1 MKQENSMPRVG
12 SIEDKDEFARAPAGY
27 GLTLDNQRFSWG
39 KPPRI
44 VDPEVAYESAV
55 ASLEMPKVKR
65 EMLKV
70 LTVGASVEALVEGYL
85 FQAFT
90 EGRFSPDVGLL
101 IKAPLAFYI
110 ANIAEEAK
118 IPYRFFEN
126 ADALNEDEMDD
137 TTFFRMMKTN
147 SPQMFAYVQ
156 EKTNEALRKGFSDD
170 APEENFINMEG
181 E

>member
-1 MKQENSMPRVG
+1 MKRDDSMPPVG
-12 SIEDKDEFARAPAGY
+12 SIEDKDQFGRAPAGY

-39 KPPRI
+39 KPPQI
-44 VDPEVAYESAV
+44 VDPEVAYEQAV
-55 ASLEMPKVKR
+55 ASLEVPKVKR
-65 EMLKV
+65 E
-70 LTVGASVEALVEGYL
+70 LTKLLVVGASVETLVEAYL

-110 ANIAEEAK
+110 ANIAEEAA

-126 ADALNEDEMDD
+126 RDALSEGEMDD

-156 EKTNEALRKGFSDD
+156 EKTNESLRKGFGKEE
-170 APEENFINMEG
+170 PEDNFMNMEG